1 MFHKTV
7 DITQLKDL
15 HRLNGNA
22 TIDYLFLPFFLITYM
37 CVWSAWSL
45 LLNIANKYLL
55 TSYINVQELI
65 VDWEVIADWTIV
77 HKPFHPVAKDIY
89 GSPHYPLS
97 LRCFVFFFS
106 LCTAESFRTSVFLW
120 EICCDCEQ
128 EQCWS
133 LEEMISLHHFFQSS
147 HSNAYC
153 TTCHYHQVPN
163 ISGIL
168 LWIKSHFLVICPL
181 KCGLFKHHWVIVLQT
196 EEGFWWW
203 WLHQASLSLYLLE
216 HWVYE
221 WWMHL
226 YENNLLRVN
235 DSMHN

>member
-22 TIDYLFLPFFLITYM
+22 SIDYLFLPFFLITYM

-97 LRCFVFFFS
+97 LRCCFFFHCAQ
-106 LCTAESFRTSVFLW
+106 LNLLEPLSF
-120 EICCDCEQ
+120 CER
-128 EQCWS
+128 
-133 LEEMISLHHFFQSS
+133 F
-147 HSNAYC
+147 
-153 TTCHYHQVPN
+153 V
-163 ISGIL
+163 
-168 LWIKSHFLVICPL
+168 
-181 KCGLFKHHWVIVLQT
+181 VIVNRNSVGAWKKWSHCTISFSPVIQT
-196 EEGFWWW
+196 LTVLPAIIIKYQTF
-203 WLHQASLSLYLLE
+203 LE
-216 HWVYE
+216 FSFELNHIF
-221 WWMHL
+221 
-226 YENNLLRVN
+226 
-235 DSMHN
+235 